1 MKKILLTLLT
11 TLVCLFTFG
20 QSITPQLQSRPNA
33 NVVFLVDFDGATV
46 NNYWSAVYN
55 GGKPMVTAPSNMNAA
70 QRLEIYQIIANSF
83 AIFDINVTT
92 IKSVY
97 DSYPWNKKSRLMST
111 PTNFMGA
118 GGVAILSALSIGSPT
133 YEYCWAFEGSLQANP
148 KFIAQAG
155 AHELGHTANL
165 GHQGMYNTSGVK
177 TADYHFGKGTGELSW
192 GPIMGAPYQ
201 ANICQW
207 VIGPSALPTIPTF
220 TYPAGST
227 FAGTTITCHQND
239 WLMFLLKRL
248 SAVEGGEFSTGGH
261 PTSGIRLLPD
271 DIGNTIATSKTLNM
285 VNGVSADSGLINI
298 SLSPANATTYITGLK
313 PTDPRVVLDEDVF
326 KFTVAQTSN
335 VNIKCRPW
343 SQDVLTNKNAMLDT
357 RIVLRNASG
366 GIIAVDSNLA
376 RLNSEINLSNI
387 AQGDY
392 FITVGAS
399 GNSQLTDIGYG
410 NGYNQ
415 NTRFQSVGRYYLNV
429 TVSGSSSIPTAN
441 FIAPPKVC
449 INAQTQISNT
459 SVGGTSFS
467 WNFGSGASPATST
480 AINPTV
486 RWNSVGTKT
495 ITLTA
500 TNSSGTNTITKT
512 LTVFNP
518 PTPNILATYNGISCP
533 EGSSCP
539 ANCAGTPIT
548 LTAQPTGDNAAP
560 YTYYWI
566 GQGEASGAKTQ
577 TITISN
583 PQLPGGPSTGYSVN
597 CIMTNSVGC
606 SAEGY
611 KFITLTQKPDA
622 TISGL
627 TTISVGQTITL
638 SVPNVSGNTYS
649 WSTGAKTSSINVT
662 LAGTYRVTVSKGG
675 CSSTGSLV
683 VNGSNCTVTPSVS
696 GVSSL
701 CPNQS
706 GTLTASATGTSPFT
720 FVWST
725 GSTAQTIT
733 INSAG
738 SYTVTVTGNGGCT
751 ASSVRN
757 VTASPN
763 VTINV
768 SGTNSICEGGST
780 TLTASGANTYT
791 WSTGAFGS
799 SITVSPNATT
809 TYTVTGVNSIGCSGI
824 ASRVVT
830 VFPNITASI
839 DGVNSV
845 CDGKSALYT
854 ASNGANYSW
863 NTGATTASITVNQ
876 AGNYT
881 VVVTSDNGCTSTAS
895 KTLNIDL
902 LPNVTSSSNS
912 PICVGEALRLQSSPN
927 GLVYSWSGPN
937 GYSSVEQNPIIQS
950 VSQANSGLYLVT
962 GTNNKGCSSTISTAV
977 TINSSV
983 ASINISSN
991 SPICVN
997 SSIQIIVS
1005 GGDSYSWKGPNGY
1018 TAIGSTINI
1027 NNANELN
1034 AGWYAVTATSICG
1047 SVKDSTEIIIDQP
1060 IVSVYNVTACKPSET
1075 SNFTVSGVKTFSFS
1089 PNTNVSPSQGAIIGD
1104 IEAIQ
1109 STFNLST
1116 SRRDY
1121 ILTTTSTSGCVKS
1134 DTIYTQR
1141 ITPPSMGSSIGIT
1154 SNSSTLSWN
1163 STGAIEYQVR
1173 YRAKGTNNWVLLQ
1186 PIELISVEVKNLQ
1199 PNLEYEW
1206 QVRAKCNCESWSAF
1220 SRMFYFWTTNN

>member
-1 MKKILLTLLT
+1 MKKIILILLT
-11 TLVCLFTFG
+11 TLISIFG
-20 QSITPQLQSRPNA
+20 FSQSITPQLQSRPNA
-33 NVVFLVDFDGATV
+33 NMVFLVDFDGATV
-46 NNYWSAVYN
+46 TNYWSAVYN
-55 GGKPMVTAPSNMNAA
+55 GGKPIVTAPSNMNAA
-70 QRLEIYQIIANSF
+70 QRLEIYQIIANTF

-192 GPIMGAPYQ
+192 GPIMGAPYS
-201 ANICQW
+201 ANVNQW
-207 VIGPSALPTIPTF
+207 VIGPSALPRIPTF
-220 TYPAGST
+220 TYPPGST

-298 SLSPANATTYITGLK
+298 SLSPANATTYITGLR

-343 SQDVLTNKNAMLDT
+343 SQDILTNKNAMLDT

-376 RLNSEINLSNI
+376 RLNSEINLSNV

-415 NTRFQSVGRYYLNV
+415 NTRFHSVGKYYLNV
-429 TVSGSSSIPTAN
+429 NVSGSSSIPTAN
-441 FIAPPKVC
+441 FIASPKVC
-449 INAQTQISNT
+449 VNAQTQLSNT

-486 RWNSVGTKT
+486 RWSSAGTKT

-500 TNSSGTNTITKT
+500 TNSSGTNTISKT

-539 ANCAGTPIT
+539 ANCVGTPIT
-548 LTAQPTGDNAAP
+548 LTAQPSGDNAAP
-560 YTYYWI
+560 YTYMWI
-566 GQGEASGAKTQ
+566 GQGEANSAKTQ
-577 TITISN
+577 TVTVSN
-583 PQLPGGPSTGYSVN
+583 PQLPGGPSTGYMVN
-597 CIMTNSVGC
+597 CIMTNSAGC

-611 KFITLTQKPDA
+611 KFIPLTERPNA
-622 TISGL
+622 TISGP
-627 TTISVGQTITL
+627 TTISAGQTITL

-649 WSTGAKTSSINVT
+649 WSTGANTSSINVT
-662 LAGTYRVTVSKGG
+662 LAGTYRVTVSRGN

-706 GTLTASATGTSPFT
+706 GTLTASATGSSPFT
-720 FVWST
+720 FAWST

-751 ASSVRN
+751 ATSTRN
-757 VTASPN
+757 VTLSPSAT
-763 VTINV
+763 VSI
-768 SGTNSICEGGST
+768 SGTNSICEGGFT
-780 TLTASGANTYT
+780 TLTASGANTYS
-791 WSTGAFGS
+791 WSTGAATP
-799 SITVSPNATT
+799 SITVNPTVTT
-809 TYTVTGVNSIGCSGI
+809 TYTVTGVNSSGCSGI
-824 ASRVVT
+824 ASRIVT
-830 VFPNITASI
+830 VFPNTPATI

-845 CDGKSALYT
+845 CDGNSALFT
-854 ASNGANYSW
+854 ASNGASYSW
-863 NTGATTASITVNQ
+863 NTGATTASITINQ
-876 AGNYT
+876 ANTYT
-881 VVVTSDNGCTSTAS
+881 VVITSANGCTSTAS
-895 KTLNIDL
+895 KTLSIDL

-912 PICVGEALRLQSSPN
+912 PLCPGQTLNLQASPN
-927 GLVYSWSGPN
+927 GLVSYTWTGPN
-937 GYSSVEQNPIIQS
+937 GFTSSLQNPTLSNIQP
-950 VSQANSGLYLVT
+950 NGSGLYLVT
-962 GTNNKGCSSTISTAV
+962 GVDSKGCSSTISTAV
-977 TINSSV
+977 LVNNTVGSL
-983 ASINISSN
+983 SITSN
-991 SPICVN
+991 SPVCIN
-997 SSIQIIVS
+997 STLQIVASGGSNYSWVGPNNYVGVGSTVTINNVSENNSGTYVVTSSSTCGSIKDSIQVVIDAPII
-1005 GGDSYSWKGPNGY
+1005 
-1018 TAIGSTINI
+1018 
-1027 NNANELN
+1027 
-1034 AGWYAVTATSICG
+1034 AT
-1047 SVKDSTEIIIDQP
+1047 
-1060 IVSVYNVTACKPSET
+1060 YNVTACKSSET
-1075 SNFTVSGVKTFSFS
+1075 SNFTASGVSTFSFS
-1089 PNTNVSPSQGAIIGD
+1089 PTTNVDPSSGTIAED

-1109 STFNLST
+1109 SLFSLST
-1116 SRRDY
+1116 TPRTY
-1121 ILTTTSTSGCVKS
+1121 ILTTTSVSGCTKL

-1141 ITPPSMGSSIGIT
+1141 IVPPSIGSVLGLT
-1154 SNSSTLSWN
+1154 STSATLSWN
-1163 STGAIEYQVR
+1163 NTGGEEYQVR
-1173 YRAKGTNNWVLLQ
+1173 YRRKGATNWVLLQ
-1186 PIELISVEVKNLQ
+1186 PIKVDNIQITNFTSNT
-1199 PNLEYEW
+1199 NYEW
-1206 QVRAKCNCESWSAF
+1206 QVRSKCNCESWSAF
-1220 SRMFYFWTTNN
+1220 SKLFNFSTP